1 MRESP
6 RQELWVGI
14 FVLAGLVAIA
24 YLSIAIGGL
33 RAGGPGGKSIVA
45 TFDEIGG
52 LKPRAR
58 VVIGGV
64 KIGQVQS
71 IELAKDFRARVTLDV
86 DKALALPSDT
96 SASILTSGVLGDQYV
111 ALEPGAEETTL
122 AQGDEIQFTQS
133 AVVLERLIGKLIQ
146 NLGSGSHKSDEGKDG
161 NAPAGTD
168 ANPSGGA
175 EGGGSQ

>member
-6 RQELWVGI
+6 RQELWVGV
-14 FVLAGLVAIA
+14 FVFAGLAAVA

-33 RAGGPGGKSIVA
+33 RAGGPGGLEITAK
-45 TFDEIGG
+45 FDEIGG

-64 KIGQVQS
+64 KVGQVRS
-71 IELAKDFRARVTLDV
+71 IDLADDYRARVTLDV
-86 DKALALPSDT
+86 DDSLALPEDT
-96 SASILTSGVLGDQYV
+96 SASILTSGVLGDQYI

-122 AQGDEIQFTQS
+122 GPGDEIQFTQS

-146 NLGSGSHKSDEGKDG
+146 NLGSGSKAED
-161 NAPAGTD
+161 
-168 ANPSGGA
+168 GGA
-175 EGGGSQ
+175 DGSASGEADEAVKEEGASE

>member
-14 FVLAGLVAIA
+14 FVLAGIAAIA

-58 VVIGGV
+58 VVVGGV
-64 KIGQVQS
+64 KIGQVQA
-71 IELAKDFRARVTLDV
+71 IALAKDFRARVTLDV
-86 DKALALPSDT
+86 DKNLALPSDT

-146 NLGSGSHKSDEGKDG
+146 NLGSGSRKTDDAKDSNRDG
-161 NAPAGTD
+161 A
-168 ANPSGGA
+168 A
-175 EGGGSQ
+175 EGGDSK

>member
-14 FVLAGLVAIA
+14 FVLAGLAAIA

-33 RAGGPGGKSIVA
+33 RAGGPGGRSIIA

-52 LKPRAR
+52 LKNRAR
-58 VVIGGV
+58 VVVGGV
-64 KIGQVQS
+64 KVGQVQS

-86 DKALALPSDT
+86 DERLALPSDT

-122 AQGDEIQFTQS
+122 AAGDEIQFTQS

-146 NLGSGSHKSDEGKDG
+146 NLGSGSRNAEEPKASDSGT
-161 NAPAGTD
+161 PAEPE
-168 ANPSGGA
+168 A
-175 EGGGSQ
+175 GSATQ